1 VEIQARV
8 TTDSLRTL
16 PNLTD
21 RIGADKQN
29 SVTLIGD
36 AAHLMTPF
44 AGVGVNAAME
54 DALHL
59 ARTIIGHKTDWNA
72 LPPKESR
79 AGLAAALREY
89 EEAMFV
95 RAEDFAKQTWMY
107 LGLFF
112 HERGG
117 IAMVEHFEQARAQE
131 KATGQENVAAVL
143 EALA

>member
-1 VEIQARV
+1 VETQARV
-8 TTDSLRTL
+8 TNFSASK
-16 PNLTD
+16 D
-21 RIGADKQN
+21 RIELTTKN

-59 ARTIIGHKTDWNA
+59 ARKIIGHKDNWSA
-72 LPPKESR
+72 LSPAESR
-79 AGLAAALREY
+79 IGLAAALKDY

-117 IAMVEHFEQARAQE
+117 IAMVEHFEQTRAQD
-131 KATGQENVAAVL
+131 KATAREKTAAVL